1 MSSCWRYGC
10 GIFFNNEKFN
20 FEALAG
26 KKLFTSVGPL
36 GFIPGMQAIADLMV
50 NIGDKRATEKGIDPR
65 SGKGGI
71 PINIKLKLS
80 KEEMKYYL
88 GNQTKTKG
96 ESKSTPQTKRQT
108 KRQSLSL
115 DEPLIIDKKKKKKKK
130 VSESKVFDKIKKDF
144 SYKGKPSPDGF
155 PDTPPPKLKN
165 GWHPEYGKVDNRYN
179 RLDPISAKSMPKTG
193 EASIDKKVEKAKK
206 KKK

>member
-1 MSSCWRYGC
+1 MCIRDRVNNRGRTVKPHRLDAYG
-10 GIFFNNEKFN
+10 GVS
-20 FEALAG
+20 
-26 KKLFTSVGPL
+26 KLH
-36 GFIPGMQAIADLMV
+36 D
-50 NIGDKRATEKGIDPR
+50 
-65 SGKGGI
+65 
-71 PINIKLKLS
+71 
-80 KEEMKYYL
+80 
-88 GNQTKTKG
+88 
-96 ESKSTPQTKRQT
+96 
-108 KRQSLSL
+108 
-115 DEPLIIDKKKKKKKK
+115 KKKKK

-144 SYKGKPSPDGF
+144 SYKGKPSPNGF